1 MIPTPR
7 GPRNHLANKVSRA
20 YDSSIEW
27 IRERR
32 RSPLSSLCSPAPSVA
47 AFLLLT
53 GCTPPPEEGVLALVN
68 GRQITQTE
76 FDTRWGELAEA
87 TRARYQKEG
96 GKRLFLD
103 ELITRE
109 LLMQEARKLGLDQND
124 AIRDRAQRYREQLIL
139 DELLKDRIKAK
150 VELSKEELD
159 AFYEQHAN
167 ELFTPLKVQ
176 CVADA
181 AAQFFGRERSRKAGQ
196 PRGDFAKF
204 AQRYSIDFKTKAKGG
219 DLGPYH
225 KGLVIPEV
233 DAVIHTLKP
242 GMVSAPIKTD
252 AGYYLVMITALDKEI
267 IQADVAV
274 RERLRQELL
283 NEKRRKRFDGV
294 IADIRAKAIIRL
306 ADASRYVAD
315 DVGTR

>member
-1 MIPTPR
+1 MTR
-7 GPRNHLANKVSRA
+7 SSNGLVNAVAGRLVSLLACA
-20 YDSSIEW
+20 IGGT
-27 IRERR
+27 
-32 RSPLSSLCSPAPSVA
+32 
-47 AFLLLT
+47 FLLFT
-53 GCTPPPEEGVLALVN
+53 SCAPPPEEGVLALVN

-76 FDTRWGELAEA
+76 FDARWRELAEA
-87 TRARYQKEG
+87 TKARYQKEG

-124 AIRDRAQRYREQLIL
+124 VIRDRAQRYREQLIL

-159 AFYEQHAN
+159 AFYAQHAH
-167 ELFTPLKVQ
+167 ELLTPLKVRVSQ
-176 CVADA
+176 MLLPNISA
-181 AAQFFGRERSRKAGQ
+181 AKDLEKQVNQG
-196 PRGDFAKF
+196 GDFARF
-204 AQRYSIDFKTKAKGG
+204 AQRYSIDGKTKASGG

-225 KGLVIPEV
+225 KDLVVPEV
-233 DAVIHTLKP
+233 DEVIHALKP
-242 GMVSAPIKTD
+242 GFISAPIKTE
-252 AGYYLVMITALDKEI
+252 AGYYLVMTTPLDKEI

-294 IADIRAKAIIRL
+294 IADIRTKAIIRL
-306 ADASRYVAD
+306 ADASRYITD

>member
-1 MIPTPR
+1 MTRAPKGSVHAIAVR
-7 GPRNHLANKVSRA
+7 LLSLLACA
-20 YDSSIEW
+20 IGGT
-27 IRERR
+27 
-32 RSPLSSLCSPAPSVA
+32 L
-47 AFLLLT
+47 LLLT
-53 GCTPPPEEGVLALVN
+53 GCTPPPEEGILALVN

-76 FDTRWGELAEA
+76 FDTRWGELADA
-87 TRARYQKEG
+87 TRARYEKEG

-124 AIRDRAQRYREQLIL
+124 SIRERAQRYREQLIL

-159 AFYEQHAN
+159 AFYEKHAN
-167 ELFTPLKVQ
+167 ELLTPLKVRVWQ
-176 CVADA
+176 MLLPNISA
-181 AAQFFGRERSRKAGQ
+181 AKDLEHQVNQG
-196 PRGDFAKF
+196 GDFVKF
-204 AQRYSIDFKTKAKGG
+204 AQRYSIDGKTKANGG
-219 DLGPYH
+219 DLGPYRQ
-225 KGLVIPEV
+225 GLLIPEV
-233 DAVIHTLKP
+233 DAVVHTLKP
-242 GMVSAPIKTD
+242 DMISAPIKTD
-252 AGYYLVMITALDKEI
+252 TGYYLVKITALDKEI

>member
-1 MIPTPR
+1 MIR
-7 GPRNHLANKVSRA
+7 VSKG
-20 YDSSIEW
+20 SVI
-27 IRERR
+27 
-32 RSPLSSLCSPAPSVA
+32 VA
-47 AFLLLT
+47 AVRLVTLLAGAVGGSFLLLT
-53 GCTPPPEEGVLALVN
+53 SCAPPPEESVLALVN

-87 TRARYQKEG
+87 TRVRYQKEG

-124 AIRDRAQRYREQLIL
+124 TIRERSQRYREQLIL

-150 VELSKEELD
+150 VELTNEELD

-167 ELFTPLKVQ
+167 ELLTPLKVQ
-176 CVADA
+176 VSQMLLPNFSA
-181 AAQFFGRERSRKAGQ
+181 AKDLEKQVNQGGS
-196 PRGDFAKF
+196 FAKF
-204 AQRYSIDFKTKAKGG
+204 AQRYSIDGKTKAKGG
-219 DLGPYH
+219 DLGPYR
-225 KGLVIPEV
+225 KGLVLPEV
-233 DAVIHTLKP
+233 DAVIHTLKT
-242 GMVSAPIKTD
+242 GMISAPIKTE
-252 AGYYLVMITALDKEI
+252 AGYSLVMITALDKETI
-267 IQADVAV
+267 EADVAV

-306 ADASRYVAD
+306 ADASRYVTD
-315 DVGTR
+315 DVGKR